1 MKIYIDFSK
10 QAITKI
16 DSDVA
21 YVGDVYSNVFE
32 LLFFNYGDN
41 ADWFPTMSQLA
52 PNGREAGDFSADA
65 LEENETYNYVEDG
78 VTYKRYTFTIGDGW
92 VRMKGRSNFFI
103 WVNKLVD
110 SNTSLQRKCYGKLN
124 VALNESTDNYFIQD
138 AYLNPKIKE
147 YIDNTVEDAVEDKID
162 DLVGGEPKVVDT
174 AAHILAY
181 TENKG
186 ICLGSDTGH
195 YYYWNGTGY
204 VDGGVYLSNYG
215 LYYATFTDSDI
226 SSFDSEYISGG
237 SITTPTYNV
246 LECDLEAS
254 FIAKLTSDDYTLGID
269 FDTLGDDEDID
280 FVVSGF
286 AYLTKTSKAT
296 GTYTYDFISD
306 LPITATVSK
315 FISQRDNERVCVS
328 FIHITGTD
336 ATKYFIL
343 IERMLDYEIV
353 EIDNSSLVSGY
364 KEYEFRIAITEGSSC
379 LGATIKPVL
388 HQIIDGV
395 EQETNLI
402 TLIPTAE
409 IELNGATVS
418 VDGNGG
424 VGFYT
429 ANGGSVTANTEIK
442 IARVLLPVG
451 NYSYKLTADFT
462 ILTGHANFGCGL
474 KTVEATAS
482 DSYLIQVSHDFTTTL
497 ATATEAAT
505 ASIEVPN
512 EPALIIRKEYTP
524 IIERG
529 NCVLRFKQGTTIL
542 GTTLSYDL
550 DFKHDSKMVNFL
562 NNGYTVVTFTANN
575 SMALSYGSFTT
586 ISLVRTGDSYGIF
599 TYTDL
604 PLYSYDWDS
613 DYGILYYNNNDVS
626 LPLFSTDTTPT
637 EDSTN
642 PIQSG
647 AVYTSLGLK
656 ADKSTTYTKTE
667 VDTALNLKA
676 DKATTYTKT
685 EVDNKI
691 ADISAYSKSEIDTML
706 NAKAD
711 ASDLSA
717 LDLEVDG
724 LANDITDLKAV
735 QNVVDVVATKSAL
748 DSYVTTKLET
758 NDKIQVIADET
769 HGGAST
775 IYNWTGSAWSYV
787 GAFGGNA
794 YTKTQVDTLLEA
806 KANQSTTYTKT
817 EVDTAL
823 SAKADLSNS
832 LQSIFAYSVTAQSVL
847 SANTGLTVGTAF
859 STAGY
864 LGIVKDENSDKYQ
877 LFRYKSG
884 TTTKI
889 DIPEATGIMALTSD
903 IATAVSGKA
912 DASTTYTK
920 TEVDTL
926 LSSKSSVVANPT
938 LAGTESDLTGLEVN
952 GVKYAVPQGSGGGS
966 LYLHKI
972 RLIKNS
978 VNSTS
983 GGEYGTSLALFAS
996 ITTSSNTALTFADFQ
1011 TLFKLSGSGGINY
1024 GINITGKILINNAA
1038 CPIIA
1043 ANCYS
1048 TNRLNIILYNG
1059 SDWTQ
1064 KNLVFDSVNTFE
1076 DTVTQV

>member
-78 VTYKRYTFTIGDGW
+78 VTYKRYKFTIGDGW

-110 SNTSLQRKCYGKLN
+110 SNTSLQRKCYGK
-124 VALNESTDNYFIQD
+124 VMVTLNESTDNYFIQD
-138 AYLNPKIKE
+138 VYLNPKIKE
-147 YIDNTVEDAVEDKID
+147 YIDNTIEDAVEDKID

-296 GTYTYDFISD
+296 GTYTYDFISA

-328 FIHITGTD
+328 FIHIAGTD

-343 IERMLDYEIV
+343 VERMLDYEIV

-364 KEYEFRIAITEGSSC
+364 KEYEFRIAIAEGSSC

-482 DSYLIQVSHDFTTTL
+482 DSSLIQVSHDFTTTVG

-550 DFKHDSKMVNFL
+550 DFKHDGKIVNIL
-562 NNGYTVVTFTANN
+562 NTAYTVVTFSANN
-575 SMALSYGSFTT
+575 SLALSYGSFTT
-586 ISLVRTGDSYGIF
+586 VSLVRTGDSYGIF
-599 TYTDL
+599 SYTDF
-604 PLYSYDWDS
+604 PFYSYDWDS

-676 DKATTYTKT
+676 DKSTTYTKT

-769 HGGAST
+769 HDGAST

-920 TEVDTL
+920 TEVDNL

-952 GVKYAVPQGSGGGS
+952 GVKYAVPQGSSGGGS
-966 LYLHKI
+966 VYLHKI
-972 RLIKNS
+972 TLPYNNNNYYVSFEIISQKNS
-978 VNSTS
+978 AYTYSEIVSWLS
-983 GGEYGTSLALFAS
+983 SLHAGAGWQGGVCCS
-996 ITTSSNTALTFADFQ
+996 TTSVDSTIFPLGIGQDSEVFIQVYYWNGTKVARE
-1011 TLFKLSGSGGINY
+1011 TLNNLGITVYDNY
-1024 GINITGKILINNAA
+1024 IE
-1038 CPIIA
+1038 
-1043 ANCYS
+1043 
-1048 TNRLNIILYNG
+1048 
-1059 SDWTQ
+1059 
-1064 KNLVFDSVNTFE
+1064 V
-1076 DTVTQV
+1076 